1 MGESAA
7 ETVREIEEVRG
18 DLDGKLRAL
27 EARLP
32 TPTTWAKRAVGV
44 AFGGGASGTVFWF
57 VVRRIRNRRK
67 GKAAATTGRPT
78 VVELSL
84 PRVDAASA
92 KPWVVGFAATW
103 VVLRLAQLRQSR
115 RTNQLLVRN
124 LAA

>member
-1 MGESAA
+1 MGENAA
-7 ETVREIEEVRG
+7 QTVKEIEEVRG

-32 TPTTWAKRAVGV
+32 APTTWAKRAVGF
-44 AFGGGASGTVFWF
+44 AFGGGAGGTMFWF
-57 VVRRIRNRRK
+57 VVRRMRRRRK
-67 GKAAATTGRPT
+67 GKAAVTERPT

-84 PRVDAASA
+84 PTVDAASA
-92 KPWVVGFAATW
+92 KPWVVGFAAAW
-103 VVLRLAQLRQSR
+103 IVLRFAQLRQSR